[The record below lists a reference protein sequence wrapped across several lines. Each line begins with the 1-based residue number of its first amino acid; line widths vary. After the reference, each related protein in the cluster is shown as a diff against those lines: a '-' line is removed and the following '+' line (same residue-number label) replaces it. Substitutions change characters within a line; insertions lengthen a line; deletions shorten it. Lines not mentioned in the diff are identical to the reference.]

1 MSVLL
6 CRILC
11 QCCGV
16 GFYVSVVVYDFMS
29 MLLCRILSVLW
40 CRNFMKIL
48 SELLCRILCQCC
60 CVGFYV
66 SVVV

>member
-11 QCCGV
+11 QCCV
-16 GFYVSVVVYDFMS
+16 GFYVSAVVLDFMS
-29 MLLCRILSVLW
+29 LLW
-40 CRNFMKIL
+40 CRNFMKIQ
-48 SELLCRILCQCC
+48 SVLLCRILCQCC